1 MVGREFIY
9 DGKDGI
15 IYSDGEIYIEGEFFG
30 KLYQDGDIYIDG
42 EHAGRVYDDG
52 SIYIDGVPHGRIYED
67 GEIYVDSR
75 QKGKIYRNETTK
87 ESKAISNSS
96 YAANTQIG
104 TGFGSIIA
112 ETGVFG
118 LTGLLLAIIVVCGS
132 CSFWVDGIWHN
143 FEKYAYMGNIVIIS
157 KIVFALFPICALIL
171 QCYRTVKKKYSF
183 STNFFF
189 GLFLQAIAAF
199 LGISIVACILDGI
212 DTYVTNMNGELMLI
226 SLIGCPLIGAFPTV
240 VGSILG
246 SIIKKIYWS
255 KTNKH

>member
-1 MVGREFIY
+1 M
-9 DGKDGI
+9 
-15 IYSDGEIYIEGEFFG
+15 
-30 KLYQDGDIYIDG
+30 
-42 EHAGRVYDDG
+42 
-52 SIYIDGVPHGRIYED
+52 PHGRIYED

-87 ESKAISNSS
+87 ESKAISSSS

-171 QCYRTVKKKYSF
+171 QCYRTVKKNTVF
-183 STNFFF
+183 QPI
-189 GLFLQAIAAF
+189 FLWSLLA
-199 LGISIVACILDGI
+199 GNSCIPRDQHSSMY
-212 DTYVTNMNGELMLI
+212 T
-226 SLIGCPLIGAFPTV
+226 
-240 VGSILG
+240 
-246 SIIKKIYWS
+246 
-255 KTNKH
+255 